1 MELPL
6 FFHILRYINKG
17 YNMATKEEFQLKLE
31 KGRVGEYAV
40 IQALSQ
46 ITEVKDLTDYSA
58 FKGYQ
63 QKGLDFEFFNRKTNT
78 WDRGDA
84 KANIGSTGLT
94 FMELY
99 KGTGKLGWFST
110 TKSDWI
116 FCYSVYTKNIYFYS
130 VNEMRG
136 YIDKRLKDRSIKTS
150 HLKDGC
156 IGVWLPVDKNPLIEK
171 FA

>member
-1 MELPL
+1 
-6 FFHILRYINKG
+6 
-17 YNMATKEEFQLKLE
+17 MATKEDFQLKLE
-31 KGRVGEYAV
+31 KGKVGEYAV

-46 ITEVKDLTDYSA
+46 ITEVKDLTDYTA

-99 KGTGKLGWFST
+99 KGTGKLGWFNT

-156 IGVWLPVDKNPLIEK
+156 IGAGPCGLLGPFNV
-171 FA
+171 

>member
-1 MELPL
+1 
-6 FFHILRYINKG
+6 
-17 YNMATKEEFQLKLE
+17 MATNEQFKIKLE
-31 KGRVGEYAV
+31 KGKAGEYAV

-46 ITEVKDLTDYSA
+46 ITEVKDLTNYED

-63 QKGLDFEFFNRKTNT
+63 QKGLDFEFLNRKTNT

-84 KANIGSTGLT
+84 KANIMKYGLT

-99 KGTGKLGWFST
+99 KANGKLGWFNT

-116 FCYSVYTKNIYFYS
+116 FCYSVYTKSIYFYS
-130 VNEMRG
+130 INEMRG
-136 YIDKRLKDRSIKTS
+136 YIDNRLKDRSIKTS
-150 HLKDGC
+150 HLKSGD

>member
-1 MELPL
+1 
-6 FFHILRYINKG
+6 
-17 YNMATKEEFQLKLE
+17 MATKEDFQLKLE
-31 KGRVGEYAV
+31 KGKVGEYVV

-46 ITEVKDLTDYSA
+46 ITEVKDLTDYTA

-99 KGTGKLGWFST
+99 KGTGKLGWFNT

-116 FCYSVYTKNIYFYS
+116 FCYSVYTKSIYFYS
-130 VNEMRG
+130 INEMRG
-136 YIDKRLKDRSIKTS
+136 YIDSRLKDRSIKTS
-150 HLKDGC
+150 HLKSGD

>member
-1 MELPL
+1 
-6 FFHILRYINKG
+6 
-17 YNMATKEEFQLKLE
+17 MAQAKEDFQLKLE
-31 KGRVGEYAV
+31 KGRVGEFAV
-40 IQALSQ
+40 LEALGK
-46 ITEVKDLTDYSA
+46 ITEVKDLTDYTV

-63 QKGLDFEFFNRKTNT
+63 QKGLDFEFLNRKTNT

-84 KANIGSTGLT
+84 KANIQPNGLT

-99 KGTGKLGWFST
+99 KGTGKLGWFNT

-116 FCYSVYTKNIYFYS
+116 FCYSVYTKIIYFYS

-150 HLKDGC
+150 HLRDGC
-156 IGVWLPVDKNPLIEK
+156 IGVWLPVEKNPLIEK
-171 FA
+171 LA

>member
-1 MELPL
+1 MELPF
-6 FFHILRYINKG
+6 FFHILRYNNKG
-17 YNMATKEEFQLKLE
+17 YNMATKEDFQLKLE
-31 KGRVGEYAV
+31 KGKVGEYAV

-46 ITEVKDLTDYSA
+46 ITEVKDLTDYTA

-99 KGTGKLGWFST
+99 KGTGKLGWFNT

-171 FA
+171 FV

>member
-1 MELPL
+1 
-6 FFHILRYINKG
+6 
-17 YNMATKEEFQLKLE
+17 MATNEQFKIKLE
-31 KGRVGEYAV
+31 KGKAGEYAV

-46 ITEVKDLTDYSA
+46 ITEVKDLTNYDD

-63 QKGLDFEFFNRKTNT
+63 QKGLDFEFLNRKTNT

-84 KANIGSTGLT
+84 KANIMESGLT

-99 KGTGKLGWFST
+99 KANGKLGWFNT

-116 FCYSVYTKNIYFYS
+116 FCYSVYTKSIYFYS
-130 VNEMRG
+130 INEMRG
-136 YIDKRLKDRSIKTS
+136 YIDSRLKDRSIKTS
-150 HLKDGC
+150 HLKSGD
-156 IGVWLPVDKNPLIEK
+156 IGVWLPVDNNPLIEK

>member
-1 MELPL
+1 
-6 FFHILRYINKG
+6 
-17 YNMATKEEFQLKLE
+17 MATNEQFKIKLE
-31 KGRVGEYAV
+31 KGKAGEYAV

-46 ITEVKDLTDYSA
+46 ITEVKDLTNYDD

-63 QKGLDFEFFNRKTNT
+63 QKGLDFEFLNRKTNT

-84 KANIGSTGLT
+84 KANIMKSGLT

-99 KGTGKLGWFST
+99 KANGKLGWFNT

-116 FCYSVYTKNIYFYS
+116 FCYSVYTKSIYFYS
-130 VNEMRG
+130 INEMRG
-136 YIDKRLKDRSIKTS
+136 YIDNRLKDRSIKTS
-150 HLKDGC
+150 HLKSGD

>member
-1 MELPL
+1 
-6 FFHILRYINKG
+6 
-17 YNMATKEEFQLKLE
+17 MATKEDFQLKLE
-31 KGRVGEYAV
+31 KGKVGEYAV

-46 ITEVKDLTDYSA
+46 ITEVKDLTDYTA

-99 KGTGKLGWFST
+99 KGTGKLGWFNT

-171 FA
+171 FV

>member
-1 MELPL
+1 
-6 FFHILRYINKG
+6 
-17 YNMATKEEFQLKLE
+17 MATNEQFKIKLE
-31 KGRVGEYAV
+31 KGKAGEYAV

-46 ITEVKDLTDYSA
+46 ITEVKDLTNYED

-63 QKGLDFEFFNRKTNT
+63 QKGLDFEFLNRKTNT

-84 KANIGSTGLT
+84 KANIMKSGLT

-99 KGTGKLGWFST
+99 KANGKLGWFNT

-116 FCYSVYTKNIYFYS
+116 FCYSVYTKSIYFYS
-130 VNEMRG
+130 INEMRG
-136 YIDKRLKDRSIKTS
+136 YIDSRLKDRSIKTS
-150 HLKDGC
+150 HLKSGD

>member
-1 MELPL
+1 
-6 FFHILRYINKG
+6 
-17 YNMATKEEFQLKLE
+17 MATKEDFQLKLE
-31 KGRVGEYAV
+31 KGKVGEYAV

-46 ITEVKDLTDYSA
+46 ITEVKDLTDYTA

-99 KGTGKLGWFST
+99 KGTGKLGWFNT

-116 FCYSVYTKNIYFYS
+116 FCYSVYTKSIYFYS

-136 YIDKRLKDRSIKTS
+136 YIDRRLKERSIKTS
-150 HLKDGC
+150 T
-156 IGVWLPVDKNPLIEK
+156 
-171 FA
+171 

>member
-1 MELPL
+1 
-6 FFHILRYINKG
+6 
-17 YNMATKEEFQLKLE
+17 MATNEQFKIKLE
-31 KGRVGEYAV
+31 KGKAGEYAV

-46 ITEVKDLTDYSA
+46 ITEVKDLTNYDD

-63 QKGLDFEFFNRKTNT
+63 QKGLDFEFLNRKTNT

-84 KANIGSTGLT
+84 KANIMESGLT

-99 KGTGKLGWFST
+99 KANGKLGWFNT

-136 YIDKRLKDRSIKTS
+136 YIDTRLKDRSIKTS
-150 HLKDGC
+150 HLKSGD
-156 IGVWLPVDKNPLIEK
+156 IGVWLPVDKNPIIEK

>member
-1 MELPL
+1 
-6 FFHILRYINKG
+6 
-17 YNMATKEEFQLKLE
+17 MATNEQFKIKLE
-31 KGRVGEYAV
+31 KGKAGEYAF

-46 ITEVKDLTDYSA
+46 ITEVKDLTNYDD

-63 QKGLDFEFFNRKTNT
+63 QKGLDFEFLNRKTNT

-84 KANIGSTGLT
+84 KANIMESGLT

-99 KGTGKLGWFST
+99 KANGKLGWFNT

-116 FCYSVYTKNIYFYS
+116 FCYSVYTKSIYFYS
-130 VNEMRG
+130 INEMRG
-136 YIDKRLKDRSIKTS
+136 YIDSRLKDRSIKTS
-150 HLKDGC
+150 HLKSGD

>member
-1 MELPL
+1 
-6 FFHILRYINKG
+6 
-17 YNMATKEEFQLKLE
+17 MATNEQFRIKLE
-31 KGRVGEYAV
+31 KGKAGEYAV

-46 ITEVKDLTDYSA
+46 ITEVKDLTNYDD

-63 QKGLDFEFFNRKTNT
+63 QKGLDFEFLNRKTNT

-84 KANIGSTGLT
+84 KANIMESGLT

-99 KGTGKLGWFST
+99 KANGKLGWFNT

-136 YIDKRLKDRSIKTS
+136 YIDTRLKDRSIKTS
-150 HLKDGC
+150 HLKSGD
-156 IGVWLPVDKNPLIEK
+156 IGVWLPVDKNPIIEK

>member
-1 MELPL
+1 
-6 FFHILRYINKG
+6 
-17 YNMATKEEFQLKLE
+17 MATNEQFKIKLE
-31 KGRVGEYAV
+31 KGKAGEYAV

-46 ITEVKDLTDYSA
+46 ITEVKDLTNYED

-63 QKGLDFEFFNRKTNT
+63 QKGLDFEFLNRKTNT

-84 KANIGSTGLT
+84 KANIMKSGLT

-99 KGTGKLGWFST
+99 KANGKLGWFNT

-116 FCYSVYTKNIYFYS
+116 FCYSVYTKSIYFYS
-130 VNEMRG
+130 INEMRG
-136 YIDKRLKDRSIKTS
+136 YIDNRLKDRSIKTS
-150 HLKDGC
+150 HLKSGD

>member
-1 MELPL
+1 
-6 FFHILRYINKG
+6 
-17 YNMATKEEFQLKLE
+17 MATNEQFKIKLE
-31 KGRVGEYAV
+31 KGTAGEYAV

-46 ITEVKDLTDYSA
+46 ITEVKDLTNYDD

-63 QKGLDFEFFNRKTNT
+63 QKGLDFEFLNRKTNT

-84 KANIGSTGLT
+84 KANIRESGLT

-99 KGTGKLGWFST
+99 KANGKLGWFNT

-130 VNEMRG
+130 VNEMRC
-136 YIDKRLKDRSIKTS
+136 YIDTRLKDRSIKTS
-150 HLKDGC
+150 HLKSGD
-156 IGVWLPVDKNPLIEK
+156 IGVWLPVDKNPIIEK

>member
-1 MELPL
+1 
-6 FFHILRYINKG
+6 
-17 YNMATKEEFQLKLE
+17 MATNEQFKIKLE
-31 KGRVGEYAV
+31 KGKAGEYAV

-46 ITEVKDLTDYSA
+46 ITEVKDLTNYDD

-63 QKGLDFEFFNRKTNT
+63 QKGLDFEFLNRKTNT

-84 KANIGSTGLT
+84 KANIMESGLT

-99 KGTGKLGWFST
+99 KANGKLGWFST

-136 YIDKRLKDRSIKTS
+136 YIDNRLKERSIKTS
-150 HLKDGC
+150 HLKSGD

>member
-1 MELPL
+1 
-6 FFHILRYINKG
+6 
-17 YNMATKEEFQLKLE
+17 MATNEQFKIKLE
-31 KGRVGEYAV
+31 KGKAGEYAV

-46 ITEVKDLTDYSA
+46 ITEVKDLTNYDD

-63 QKGLDFEFFNRKTNT
+63 QKGLDFEFLNRKTNT

-84 KANIGSTGLT
+84 KANIMESGLT

-99 KGTGKLGWFST
+99 KANGKLGWFNT

-136 YIDKRLKDRSIKTS
+136 YIDTRLKDRSIKTS
-150 HLKDGC
+150 HLKSGD
-156 IGVWLPVDKNPLIEK
+156 IGVWLPVDKNPIIEK
-171 FA
+171 FV

>member
-6 FFHILRYINKG
+6 FFRTLRYNNKG
-17 YNMATKEEFQLKLE
+17 YNMATKEDFQLKLE
-31 KGRVGEYAV
+31 KGKVGEYAV

-84 KANIGSTGLT
+84 KANIGESGLT

-99 KGTGKLGWFST
+99 KGTGKLGWFNT

-150 HLKDGC
+150 HLKDGS

>member
-1 MELPL
+1 
-6 FFHILRYINKG
+6 
-17 YNMATKEEFQLKLE
+17 MATNEQFKIKLE
-31 KGRVGEYAV
+31 KGKAGEYAV

-46 ITEVKDLTDYSA
+46 ITEVKDLTNYDD

-63 QKGLDFEFFNRKTNT
+63 QKGLDFEFLNRKTNT

-84 KANIGSTGLT
+84 KANIMKSGLT

-99 KGTGKLGWFST
+99 KANGKLGWFNT

-116 FCYSVYTKNIYFYS
+116 FCYSVYTKSIYFYS
-130 VNEMRG
+130 INEMRG
-136 YIDKRLKDRSIKTS
+136 YIDSRLKDRSIKTS
-150 HLKDGC
+150 HLKSGD